1 MEPFMGQI
9 MQVGFSYAP
18 RGWMTCQGQLLAI
31 AQQSALF
38 SLLGTTFG
46 GNGQNT
52 FGLPDARGRT
62 FVGTGQGPGLQP
74 YSMGQIG
81 GIENTTL
88 LMTNMPMHNHTAVY
102 TPAGGSLTGQV
113 QAKSGIAPAQLS
125 NNPTEGCFLA
135 NTSDPEIGGTPLI
148 YASRLG
154 RNSSEYRR
162 RQRLRVHRRQR
173 HGRSQWRV
181 AAVQRPLALSG
192 AHDGHRGQRRFP
204 VPQLIALVDTGSPQV
219 RKAGVDTQRALS

>member
-148 YASRLG
+148 YAPADSAG
-154 RNSSEYRR
+154 TPVNIGGVSVSGSTGGS
-162 RQRLRVHRRQR
+162 VTV
-173 HGRSQWRV
+173 GVNGGSQPFSV
-181 AAVQRPLALSG
+181 LSPYLALMTVIAVNG
-192 AHDGHRGQRRFP
+192 VFP
-204 VPQLIALVDTGSPQV
+204 S
-219 RKAGVDTQRALS
+219 RN